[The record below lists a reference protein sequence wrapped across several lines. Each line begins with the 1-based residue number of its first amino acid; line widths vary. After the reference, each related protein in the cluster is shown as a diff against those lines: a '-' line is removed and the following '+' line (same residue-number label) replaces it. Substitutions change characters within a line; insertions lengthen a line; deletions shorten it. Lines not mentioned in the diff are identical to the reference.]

1 MISDLKMFVVYSKGL
16 EILGKNR
23 AFSQLCY
30 IKRFSLF
37 FFNEGKEKWY
47 SSYINMYVSINN
59 KPCIYCLY
67 FCYPIVYTLLE
78 LDFLFY

>member
-1 MISDLKMFVVYSKGL
+1 MISDLKVFVVYSKGL
-16 EILGKNR
+16 EIWGR
-23 AFSQLCY
+23 TE
-30 IKRFSLF
+30 LF
-37 FFNEGKEKWY
+37 LYCITLRGFHFYFNEEKEKWY